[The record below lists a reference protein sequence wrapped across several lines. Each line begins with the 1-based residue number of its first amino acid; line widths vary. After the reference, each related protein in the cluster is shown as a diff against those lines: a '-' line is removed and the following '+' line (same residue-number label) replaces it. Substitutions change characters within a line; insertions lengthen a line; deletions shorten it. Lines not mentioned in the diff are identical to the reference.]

1 MYTPHPSYPP
11 LDLAAAGA
19 VVVTNQYSPKTSLT
33 QYSPNI
39 LCVDPRLD
47 QLVSALAEG
56 AALAVDLPR
65 RRANHA
71 LNRLERSWQ
80 QSFAPVLK
88 RLVAELS

>member
-1 MYTPHPSYPP
+1 
-11 LDLAAAGA
+11 
-19 VVVTNQYSPKTSLT
+19 
-33 QYSPNI
+33 
-39 LCVDPRLD
+39 VDPRLD